1 MKEAIRVET
10 LEKNYGS
17 IRALD
22 GIDFQ
27 IHSGEVVGLLG
38 PNGAGKSTAMKIMTG
53 FVAPSAG
60 KVSIFGQDILT
71 DPLGVKTQIGY
82 LPESAPLYPEMLVGD
97 YLRFIT
103 EVRQMGNAEA
113 SRAIDRVLTRCDLRD
128 RTQQSIGTLSKGL
141 RQRVGLAQAMVHDPE
156 ILILD
161 EPTSGLDPNQ
171 ILEIRALIRE
181 IGEKRTVLLST
192 HILSEVQAS
201 CDRVVII
208 SQGRI
213 VADGLT
219 EQVTRMG
226 RSESLHSLIAPGKVH
241 LNPAAILEGLLALPG
256 VSAVKQGFGADLA
269 KDQCLVVMQSDTD
282 IRREVA
288 QWVAGHGLLLLEQ
301 HRERQNLEE
310 VFRNLTTESAE
321 TVPAEKPPL

>member
-1 MKEAIRVET
+1 MKEAIRVDA

-22 GIDFQ
+22 GIDFK

-53 FVAPSAG
+53 FVAPSSG
-60 KVSIFGQDILT
+60 QVSILGQDILA
-71 DPLGVKTQIGY
+71 DPLGVKSKIGY
-82 LPESAPLYPEMLVGD
+82 LPESAPLYPDMRVGD

-103 EVRQMGNAEA
+103 EVRQMGKADA

-171 ILEIRALIRE
+171 ILEIRTLIRE
-181 IGEKRTVLLST
+181 VGEKRTVLLST

-201 CDRVVII
+201 CDRVIII
-208 SQGRI
+208 SDGQI
-213 VADGLT
+213 VADGPT
-219 EQVTRMG
+219 DQVTRMG
-226 RSESLHSLIAPGKVH
+226 QSESLHSLIAPGKVRME
-241 LNPAAILEGLLALPG
+241 AQAILEGLTALSS
-256 VSAVKQGFGADLA
+256 VSSVS
-269 KDQCLVVMQSDTD
+269 QSFSAELGEDEFLFV
-282 IRREVA
+282 IRSDFDVRKEIA
-288 QWVAGHGLLLLEQ
+288 QWVSGHGLLLLEQ
-301 HRERQNLEE
+301 QREQQNLEE
-310 VFRNLTTESAE
+310 VFRNLTTG
-321 TVPAEKPPL
+321 PA

>member
-1 MKEAIRVET
+1 MKEAIRIEA

-53 FVAPSAG
+53 FVAPSG
-60 KVSIFGQDILT
+60 GRVSIFGQDILK
-71 DPLGVKTQIGY
+71 DPVEVKRQIGY
-82 LPESAPLYPEMLVGD
+82 LPESAPLYPDMQMGD
-97 YLRFIT
+97 YLRFVT
-103 EVRQMGNAEA
+103 QVRKMGSAEA

-128 RTQQSIGTLSKGL
+128 RTHQRIGTLSKGL

-181 IGEKRTVLLST
+181 VGEKRTVLLST

-208 SQGRI
+208 SNGRI
-213 VADGLT
+213 VADGPT

-226 RSESLHSLIAPGKVH
+226 QSESLHSLIAPGKVH
-241 LNPAAILEGLLALPG
+241 LSPEVILKGLLDLPG
-256 VSAVKQGFGADLA
+256 ISSVEQGFGAQLG
-269 KDQCLVVMQSDTD
+269 QEECLVVIRSESDV
-282 IRREVA
+282 RREVA
-288 QWVAGHGLLLLEQ
+288 QWVSTHGLLLLEQ

-310 VFRNLTTESAE
+310 VFRNLTTEAS
-321 TVPAEKPPL
+321 

>member
-1 MKEAIRVET
+1 MKEAIRVDA

-22 GIDFQ
+22 GIDFK

-53 FVAPSAG
+53 FVAPSSG
-60 KVSIFGQDILT
+60 RVSILGQDILT
-71 DPLGVKTQIGY
+71 DPLGVKSKIGY
-82 LPESAPLYPEMLVGD
+82 LPESAPLYPDMQVGD

-103 EVRQMGNAEA
+103 EVRQMGKADA

-128 RTQQSIGTLSKGL
+128 RIHQSIGTLSKGL

-171 ILEIRALIRE
+171 ILEIRTLIRE
-181 IGEKRTVLLST
+181 VGEKRTVLLST

-201 CDRVVII
+201 CDRVIII
-208 SQGRI
+208 SDGQI
-213 VADGLT
+213 VADGPT
-219 EQVTRMG
+219 DQVTRMG
-226 RSESLHSLIAPGKVH
+226 QSESLHSLIAPGKVRMD
-241 LNPAAILEGLLALPG
+241 AQAILEGLAALAS
-256 VSAVKQGFGADLA
+256 VSTVSQNFSAELGEDEFLFVIR
-269 KDQCLVVMQSDTD
+269 SDFD
-282 IRREVA
+282 VRKEIA
-288 QWVAGHGLLLLEQ
+288 QWVSAHGLLLLEQ
-301 HRERQNLEE
+301 QREQQNLEE
-310 VFRNLTTESAE
+310 VFRNLTTG
-321 TVPAEKPPL
+321 PA